1 MTSMSADS
9 IETKKISMLPA
20 VALGMAAFLTQFDV
34 TAVIIAMPAIADEL
48 GLSVSGYAWVM
59 DAYSLSFTS
68 ALLVSG
74 VLADRY
80 GRRRAI
86 LGGNLLFALA
96 SLGCGAAPDGPILWA
111 ARALQ
116 GIGAAFVVTGGIALI
131 ANIYQGPKERARAF
145 ALLGVMS
152 GIAMALGPTI
162 GGFVAS
168 WAGWRWVFF
177 ANLPACALV
186 AWALPRLVAEAPKTE
201 TRSLDLTGVFL
212 MTAAL
217 VALIEGLLQTRSE
230 PVRLMVS
237 LLASTL
243 FVIAFAVQ
251 QRRQKQPILDPS
263 VFARPAM
270 FGVAILLVAV
280 SVGYW
285 AVLVYLPLLFVE
297 GMGQSSNWAGVALLA
312 ATLPMLIVPPLGGR
326 LVLRLGWRRHFSIG
340 MAMMAVGNVIMTTA
354 LLCESDWPRALLAAG
369 MSAIGVGAAL
379 AHPQLSGA
387 VVALAPPD
395 QAGKAS
401 AVTVVMRQA
410 GFAIGIAILGAAL
423 ANEAELTSYVPLFVI
438 AAAACTGGLVA
449 ALRLLPDRAG
459 DRSD

>member
-1 MTSMSADS
+1 
-9 IETKKISMLPA
+9 MLPA
-20 VALGMAAFLTQFDV
+20 AALGMAAFLTQFDV
-34 TAVIIAMPAIADEL
+34 TAVIIAMPAIAEEL
-48 GLSVSGYAWVM
+48 SLSVPGYAWVM

-131 ANIYQGPKERARAF
+131 ANTYQGPKERARAF

-186 AWALPRLVAEAPKTE
+186 AWALPRLIAEAPKTE
-201 TRSLDLTGVFL
+201 TRSLDLIGVFL
-212 MTAAL
+212 ITAAL
-217 VALIEGLLQTRSE
+217 VAFIEGLLQARSE
-230 PVRLMVS
+230 PVRFIVS
-237 LLASTL
+237 LLASSM

-270 FGVAILLVAV
+270 FGVAILLFAV

-340 MAMMAVGNVIMTTA
+340 MAMMAVGNIILTTA
-354 LLCESDWPRALLAAG
+354 LLYESGWSLALMTAG
-369 MSAIGVGAAL
+369 MGTIGVGAAL

-410 GFAIGIAILGAAL
+410 GFAIGIAVLGAAL
-423 ANEAELTSYVPLFVI
+423 ANDAELASYLPLFVI
-438 AAAACTGGLVA
+438 AAAACIGGLVA
-449 ALRLLPDRAG
+449 AQLLLPDPAE